1 METTEQSTGRL
12 AATAAAIAAVAFLL
26 GVALDWSPFKGPE
39 PYTEIGT
46 TVIQSVR
53 DVADLTTVEVVES
66 TLIEKGNDA
75 GWLNWASGDK
85 IVMMVVAE
93 IGAGV
98 DLSGLSANDFTVDSE
113 TGAVKVRLP
122 NAEIQYVATDNEA
135 TQVFDRDTGLFTK
148 GDPQLES
155 DARQVAEQ
163 VLVDKALAQDIL
175 LRADRNAKE
184 VVENL
189 LTLAGYTSVEFAV
202 RP

>member
-1 METTEQSTGRL
+1 MKQGPGTIAVVL
-12 AATAAAIAAVAFLL
+12 AAIAAFLIGL
-26 GVALDWSPFKGPE
+26 TLSDWNPFSGPE
-39 PYTEIGT
+39 PYTDVGPI
-46 TVIQSVR
+46 VIESVR
-53 DVADLTTVEVVES
+53 DVAELTTVEVTES

-75 GWLNWASGDK
+75 GWLNWATGDK

-98 DLSGLSANDFTVDSE
+98 DLDRLSSSDFTVDPE
-113 TGAVKVRLP
+113 TGRVTVRLP
-122 NAEIQYVATDNEA
+122 AAEVLYVATDNEA

-163 VLVDKALAQDIL
+163 VLVDQALAQDIL
-175 LRADRNAKE
+175 SRADANARD
-184 VVENL
+184 VIENL
-189 LTLAGYTSVEFAV
+189 LLLSGYTSVDFVV